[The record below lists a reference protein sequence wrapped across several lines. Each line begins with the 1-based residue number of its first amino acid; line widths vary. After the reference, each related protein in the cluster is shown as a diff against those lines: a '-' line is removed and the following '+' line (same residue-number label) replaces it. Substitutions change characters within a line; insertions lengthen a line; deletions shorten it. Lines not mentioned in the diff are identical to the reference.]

1 VQAWAIRF
9 RDVIEQAF
17 VVTAEWVNRTDPPD
31 VYVHTDFNVGL
42 LDTAGFAQLMTMRAN
57 KDISR
62 EAIVN
67 AAVRYG
73 YLDDN
78 FDPDEDEQALAE
90 EQANAQLQA
99 EQTINPI
106 TGQPL
111 AMQQP
116 PSGKRVP
123 PTGANGRTL
132 PAGATAG

>member
-1 VQAWAIRF
+1 
-9 RDVIEQAF
+9 
-17 VVTAEWVNRTDPPD
+17 
-31 VYVHTDFNVGL
+31 
-42 LDTAGFAQLMTMRAN
+42 MTMRAN